1 MKANNR
7 PTKLFHKAA
16 VFLSFLPLLGGCHYP
31 ESFILGG
38 SPRSVRVYFS
48 FMGSRK
54 PFRLED
60 GLRIGVGIG
69 VRDAYYA
76 LPEPGFRPFG
86 FSLFLDCS
94 TLGTPDTPDRYYF
107 LDFFTPSEF
116 LGPMMGVPDRGV
128 FPFERDYLVD
138 GDWIATYSD
147 YESGYFLLSP
157 KMWAIGKGKDGNI
170 LTSSL
175 RTQNPK
181 AHFVRSASGLFHY
194 EGP

>member
-7 PTKLFHKAA
+7 STKLFRKAA

-31 ESFILGG
+31 ESFILSG

-94 TLGTPDTPDRYYF
+94 TLDTPDTPDCYYF
-107 LDFFTPSEF
+107 LDFFTPAEF

-128 FPFERDYLVD
+128 FPYEREYLVD
-138 GDWIATYSD
+138 GDWIASYSD

-175 RTQNPK
+175 RIQNPK
-181 AHFVRSASGLFHY
+181 AHFVRSKSGLFHY